1 MCFLGRFSGHYE
13 EQFFE
18 IIFGLVVQ
26 GRISFKDFSFLLFG
40 SGSHFVRRT
49 RTICAT
55 LVEDIVGNI
64 TVKLNDRSRTN
75 GS

>member
-1 MCFLGRFSGHYE
+1 MCFLGSGHYE

-26 GRISFKDFSFLLFG
+26 GRISFKDFSFLFFFG
-40 SGSHFVRRT
+40 SGGHFVRRN

-55 LVEDIVGNI
+55 LVEDIMGNI
-64 TVKLNDRSRTN
+64 TVKFNDRSRTN